1 MMGKILRALF
11 IFLIS
16 AAVLIYLVYLQLPG
30 VVIGMLGKAYG
41 LSIAYKHADMKP
53 RLVNKEVL
61 IDFDL
66 KDVTVS
72 RNNASASAEVSYNS
86 ISDLVAAPFN
96 GNWTYR
102 RVSGTIKPSREK
114 LEIIALNAEAKEF
127 KISAKGTASY
137 ETKSADMEIVLSF
150 SGNLINRIPK
160 ELSGTVLKD
169 EQGGWKSLSVNIKGN
184 LSSPSISITGKM
196 FRLNIRE
203 LSGE

>member
-1 MMGKILRALF
+1 MGKIFRVLSIITILAVAL
-11 IFLIS
+11 L
-16 AAVLIYLVYLQLPG
+16 YLAYLQLPG
-30 VVIGMLGKAYG
+30 IAVGMLGKAYNLKIG
-41 LSIAYKHADMKP
+41 YRHADMKP

-72 RNNASASAEVSYNS
+72 KKTASAQKVYTYAS

-96 GNWTYR
+96 GDWTYE
-102 RVSGTIKPSREK
+102 RVSGTVKPSRKK
-114 LEIIALNAEAKEF
+114 LGITELNAEAKEF
-127 KISAKGTASY
+127 KVSAKGSADY

-150 SGNLINRIPK
+150 SGSLINKIPK

-169 EQGGWKSLSVNIKGN
+169 EPGGWKSLSVKIKGN

-203 LSGE
+203 LS